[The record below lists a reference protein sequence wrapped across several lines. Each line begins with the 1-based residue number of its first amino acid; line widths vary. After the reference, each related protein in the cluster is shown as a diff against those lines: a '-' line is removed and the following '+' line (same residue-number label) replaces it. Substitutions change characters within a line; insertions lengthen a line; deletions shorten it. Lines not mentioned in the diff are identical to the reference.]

1 MNTKRIGNGFTIVI
15 WIVAI
20 FAVSLTVLTSLLLN
34 SNSETETKKGCE
46 QILDNLYQIFE
57 EKDLDIPQLNQ
68 NNMYENVLLM
78 QKYLNQST
86 SENCE
91 KPVKHFPW
99 ITKTPYNNQVSPNYE
114 ITLCLEL
121 LSMYYRTFTLMP
133 IDMILMS
140 MMLYVKFQLEMVNM
154 DLVKQFFTLQ
164 MFCVLIFFNFRKTYM
179 TTPSAQ

>member
-20 FAVSLTVLTSLLLN
+20 FAVSLTVLTSLFLN
-34 SNSETETKKGCE
+34 SNSEMETKKGCE
-46 QILDNLYQIFE
+46 KILDNLYQVFE
-57 EKDLDIPQLNQ
+57 EHNFEIPHLNQ
-68 NNMYENVLLM
+68 NNLYENVLIM

-91 KPVKHFPW
+91 NPVKHFPW

-140 MMLYVKFQLEMVNM
+140 MMLYVKFQLEMINM
-154 DLVKQFFTLQ
+154 DLVRQFFTL
-164 MFCVLIFFNFRKTYM
+164 FYVVINLFIFRKTCM
-179 TTPSAQ
+179 TTL